1 MWGWSSATPVVFVAK
16 AKAAAKQLAQPRSTP
31 SARVVP
37 AASSRPRSRSP
48 RRAALPALRSDA
60 PGRLDHQLAALPSV
74 FSPAEKRQALEDL
87 DRDIL
92 AASTNRIHGARLRT
106 IGNALLLWGIP
117 MWPPTP
123 ASWKALAATLKV
135 GRYAAAAV
143 YFSTYRTAAERLGY
157 VMDEFAI
164 RSVKDYTRSCLR
176 GLGAPARPRALPFE
190 SLIELPR
197 SRDPWAS
204 NGPVNPRVAIVTRAW

>member
-1 MWGWSSATPVVFVAK
+1 M
-16 AKAAAKQLAQPRSTP
+16 
-31 SARVVP
+31 
-37 AASSRPRSRSP
+37 
-48 RRAALPALRSDA
+48 
-60 PGRLDHQLAALPSV
+60 
-74 FSPAEKRQALEDL
+74 
-87 DRDIL
+87 
-92 AASTNRIHGARLRT
+92 AASTNRIHDARLRT

-135 GRYAAAAV
+135 GRYASAAV

-197 SRDPWAS
+197 SLDPWAS
-204 NGPVNPRVAIVTRAW
+204 NGPVNPRAAIVTGAWWLCREIELSCLRARLVEVSTSPRGVPMIAIHLPASKCDQLATGLSRSLCCLCTPAARAAGGYACPVCILMDHLRFLAISVSIEVAE